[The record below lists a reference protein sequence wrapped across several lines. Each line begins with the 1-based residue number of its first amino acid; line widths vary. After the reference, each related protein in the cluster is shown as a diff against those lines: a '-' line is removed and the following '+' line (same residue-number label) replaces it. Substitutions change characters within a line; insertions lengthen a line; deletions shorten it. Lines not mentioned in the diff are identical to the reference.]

1 MNYFHEY
8 PPIFEIA
15 NVLNGYPGI
24 NQYIK
29 QDPLRLE
36 GFLKDIYGAKYKKE
50 IFLIVTA
57 VKAKINERLDKIS
70 NSKYPGP
77 ILKDTISYLSL
88 TYSMEEKSAAWTTI
102 VWAMGLKKLTE
113 REFER
118 FIRELGQDNSRA
130 EINSI
135 PIISNSSRTSA
146 QIKEEVIEEGFNFPF
161 DYDTSDSLF
170 ELGNK
175 MHNQGRFAEAIEC
188 YDRALMLNP
197 QDHNLLSNKG
207 LSLHNQGRFAEA
219 IECYDRAL
227 MLNHEDPNI
236 LRRKKYAME
245 TSQRTQNGQISSK
258 LVRSKEVRRR
268 SPNLYLIG
276 IILTSGLLFTGVL
289 AYVVLELPNINKQF
303 LLGDQNLESNNNLDN
318 TDSTEIQHSD
328 VLNNPIDKQSI
339 SIFTD
344 NIANEIK
351 NIPLNTKEVQPD
363 PSNGDKESKIGVTGN
378 NTQSKNTEI
387 DFTSKT
393 VDSFKSELSK
403 AMKTT
408 FD

>member
-1 MNYFHEY
+1 
-8 PPIFEIA
+8 
-15 NVLNGYPGI
+15 
-24 NQYIK
+24 
-29 QDPLRLE
+29 
-36 GFLKDIYGAKYKKE
+36 
-50 IFLIVTA
+50 
-57 VKAKINERLDKIS
+57 
-70 NSKYPGP
+70 
-77 ILKDTISYLSL
+77 
-88 TYSMEEKSAAWTTI
+88 
-102 VWAMGLKKLTE
+102 
-113 REFER
+113 
-118 FIRELGQDNSRA
+118 
-130 EINSI
+130 
-135 PIISNSSRTSA
+135 
-146 QIKEEVIEEGFNFPF
+146 
-161 DYDTSDSLF
+161 
-170 ELGNK
+170 
-175 MHNQGRFAEAIEC
+175 
-188 YDRALMLNP
+188 
-197 QDHNLLSNKG
+197 
-207 LSLHNQGRFAEA
+207 
-219 IECYDRAL
+219 
-227 MLNHEDPNI
+227 MLNHDDPNI

-303 LLGDQNLESNNNLDN
+303 LLGDQNLESNNNLDS

-393 VDSFKSELSK
+393 VDNFKSELSK

>member
-88 TYSMEEKSAAWTTI
+88 TYSLEEKSAAWTTI

-135 PIISNSSRTSA
+135 PILSNSSLSSA
-146 QIKEEVIEEGFNFPF
+146 QIKEEEIEEGFNFPF

-227 MLNHEDPNI
+227 MLNHDDPNI
-236 LRRKKYAME
+236 LRRKKYSME
-245 TSQRTQNGQISSK
+245 TLQRIQNGQISSK

-268 SPNLYLIG
+268 SPNLYLLG
-276 IILTSGLLFTGVL
+276 IILASGLLFTGVL

-303 LLGDQNLESNNNLDN
+303 LLGNQNLYSNNNLDN
-318 TDSTEIQHSD
+318 TDSTEIQHPD

-351 NIPLNTKEVQPD
+351 NIPLNTKEILPD

-387 DFTSKT
+387 DLTSKT
-393 VDSFKSELSK
+393 VDNFKSELSK

>member
-118 FIRELGQDNSRA
+118 FIREWGQDNSRA

-135 PIISNSSRTSA
+135 PILSNSSRTSA
-146 QIKEEVIEEGFNFPF
+146 QIKEEVIEEGFNSPF

-303 LLGDQNLESNNNLDN
+303 LLGDQNLESNNNLDS

-393 VDSFKSELSK
+393 VDNFKSELSK

>member
-130 EINSI
+130 ETNSI
-135 PIISNSSRTSA
+135 PILSNSSRTSA

-393 VDSFKSELSK
+393 VDNFKSELSK

>member
-118 FIRELGQDNSRA
+118 FIRDWGQDNSRA

-135 PIISNSSRTSA
+135 PILSNSSLSSA

-188 YDRALMLNP
+188 YDRALMLNH
-197 QDHNLLSNKG
+197 D
-207 LSLHNQGRFAEA
+207 
-219 IECYDRAL
+219 
-227 MLNHEDPNI
+227 DPNI
-236 LRRKKYAME
+236 LRRKKYSME
-245 TSQRTQNGQISSK
+245 TLQRTQNGQISSK

-303 LLGDQNLESNNNLDN
+303 LLGDQNLESNNNLDS

-393 VDSFKSELSK
+393 VDNFKSELSK